1 MQKLSLFSLQP
12 GMTIA
17 RDIVNAE
24 GRLLIRN
31 GVVLNKRY
39 IDRLREMGIGSVYI
53 QTPLDEEAHDVEI
66 VQEQTKVKAV
76 AAIKKTFDTIT
87 RTKSINTAEFRP
99 VIEDIIGELLHNRNA
114 VLHMTD
120 IRAYD
125 DYTFG
130 HSINVCIYSA
140 FVGVALGYSEA
151 RLKDLA
157 LGAILHDIGK
167 VLVPTEILNKPARL
181 TEAEMDIVRQHAAA
195 GFEILRKSPE
205 FSSVAA
211 HVAFQHQ
218 ERLNGSGYPRELK
231 GEEIHEYAR
240 IAAIADV
247 YDALTSDRPYRQG
260 MLPHEAYEYMSAN
273 AGIEFDYHLLKIFF
287 KRMALYPVG
296 TILQLNTGEIGIVVQ
311 VLPELSLRPVV
322 KILVEKDGSA
332 AIGRRQVDLTKMLTV
347 MIDRVCTENE
357 VIALYRRLGMDLQ
370 SSSESPSKHRQ

>member
-17 RDIVNAE
+17 RDIVSAE
-24 GRLLIRN
+24 GRLLIRS
-31 GVVLNKRY
+31 GVILNERY
-39 IDRLREMGIGSVYI
+39 IDRLREIGIGSVYI
-53 QTPLDEEAHDVEI
+53 QTPLDDSAQDAEVVREE
-66 VQEQTKVKAV
+66 TRVKAV
-76 AAIKKTFDTIT
+76 ATIKKTFDKIA

-99 VIEDIIGELLHNRNA
+99 VIETIMGELLDNRNA
-114 VLHMTD
+114 VLHMND

-140 FVGVALGYSEA
+140 FVGVALNYSEA
-151 RLKDLA
+151 RLKELA

-167 VLVPTEILNKPARL
+167 VVVPAAILNKPARL
-181 TEAEMDIVRQHAAA
+181 NAEEMDIVRQHAAA

-205 FSSVAA
+205 FSAVAA

-218 ERLNGSGYPRELK
+218 ERVNGSGYPRGLK

-247 YDALTSDRPYRQG
+247 YDALTSDRPYRAG

-273 AGIEFDYHLLKIFF
+273 AGTEFDYSLLKLFF
-287 KRMALYPVG
+287 KRIALYPVG
-296 TILQLNTGEIGIVVQ
+296 TILQLSSGEIGMVAQ
-311 VLPELSLRPVV
+311 VLPELSLRPVIR
-322 KILVEKDGSA
+322 ILVEKDGSIA
-332 AIGRRQVDLTKMLTV
+332 LGRRQVDLTKMLTV
-347 MIDRVCTENE
+347 MIARVCTEKE

-370 SSSESPSKHRQ
+370 SSGSTSAKPRQ